1 MLIADNLTFKLKNG
15 RTILDNI
22 SFTLGA
28 GELCAVI
35 GPNGAGKS
43 TLMKIACGINKPTG
57 GEVTVKNKKISGMK
71 RPEIAKHIAYLPQF
85 THAVPC
91 SVYDSV
97 LLGRKPHISWHPG
110 NNDRDIADRV
120 MAEMGIDF
128 MRDKC
133 VTEISGGEFQKT
145 LIARALV
152 QQAEILMLDEPIN
165 HLDVKNQLDIMDT
178 VSVITKKSAL
188 ATLVVMHDLN
198 LAMRYADTVML
209 MDNGRITYHG
219 CRSGLTDEALTDAYK
234 TDISIRQVEGKY
246 AVIF

>member
-1 MLIADNLTFKLKNG
+1 MLTAENLTFQLKNG
-15 RTILDNI
+15 RKILEEV

-43 TLMKIACGINKPTG
+43 TLMKITCGIHKPTA
-57 GEVTVKNKKISGMK
+57 GEVTVRNKKISGMK
-71 RPEIAKHIAYLPQF
+71 RPEIARHIAYLPQF

-97 LLGRKPHISWHPG
+97 LLGRKPHISWHPAQH
-110 NNDRDIADRV
+110 DRDITDSV
-120 MAEMGIDF
+120 MEDMGIAC
-128 MRDKC
+128 MREKC
-133 VTEISGGEFQKT
+133 VTELSGGEFQKT

-178 VSVITKKSAL
+178 VSEITKRGRL

-209 MDNGRITYHG
+209 MNDGKIIYHG
-219 CRSGLTDEALTDAYK
+219 CRDGLTDEALTEAYR

>member
-1 MLIADNLTFKLKNG
+1 MLTAENLTFKLKNG
-15 RTILDNI
+15 RKILDDV
-22 SFTLGA
+22 SFSLGA

-43 TLMKIACGINKPTG
+43 TMMKIACAIMKPSYG
-57 GEVTVKNKKISGMK
+57 AVTVKDKKISGMK

-91 SVYDSV
+91 TVYDSV

-110 NNDRDIADRV
+110 QTDRNIADKV
-120 MAEMGIDF
+120 MTEMGIDS

-165 HLDVKNQLDIMDT
+165 HLDVKNQLDIMD
-178 VSVITKKSAL
+178 SIAEITKRSKL

-198 LAMRYADTVML
+198 LAMRYAETIML
-209 MDNGRITYHG
+209 MNDGKILYYGGRD
-219 CRSGLTDEALTDAYK
+219 GLTDEHLTEAYR
-234 TDISIRQVEGKY
+234 TEISIRQVEGKY